1 MNDYDSFVCVLVHL
15 HYLHG
20 INFHH
25 SKTNYI
31 SYHAVS
37 FLALDNLVI
46 IIQIARKG
54 RTRQRDMNM
63 TINIPRMMSED
74 MSLMKLLS
82 ME

>member
-1 MNDYDSFVCVLVHL
+1 MIRHDIFT
-15 HYLHG
+15 G

-54 RTRQRDMNM
+54 TSRQRDMNM

-74 MSLMKLLS
+74 DNQHSIHGMKALAK
-82 ME
+82 